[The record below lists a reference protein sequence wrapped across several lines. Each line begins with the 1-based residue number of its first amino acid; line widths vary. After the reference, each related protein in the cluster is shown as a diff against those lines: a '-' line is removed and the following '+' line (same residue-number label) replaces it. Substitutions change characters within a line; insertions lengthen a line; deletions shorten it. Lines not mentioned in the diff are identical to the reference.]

1 MGLKRQMPATWLA
14 KQRARWNRGGE
25 GAAPTKQ
32 EAKHAAEKKGS
43 VARKPG
49 EVTIDKARARALK
62 QIIALRQAKVKNYL
76 TSETNDKGIDLKG
89 ESKDRIRPNRS
100 RATGAR
106 SIRNQD
112 NSITARSLAIGVGA
126 RQKYA
131 ANMGTPKKGQQFVK
145 NDTGRNVHS
154 LAFKSLKSK
163 KKKK

>member
-1 MGLKRQMPATWLA
+1 MGTKRQMPATWLA

-25 GAAPTKQ
+25 GASPSKQ
-32 EAKHAAEKKGS
+32 EAKRAAENKGS

-49 EVTIDKARARALK
+49 DTNIDKARAKALK
-62 QIIALRQAKVKNYL
+62 KIIALRLAKVKNYL
-76 TSETNDKGIDLKG
+76 TSESNDKGVDIRG

-131 ANMGTPKKGQQFVK
+131 VNMGTPKKGQQYVK

>member
-14 KQRARWNRGGE
+14 KQKARWNRGGA
-25 GAAPTKQ
+25 GVAPTKQ

-43 VARKPG
+43 VAKKAG
-49 EVTIDKARARALK
+49 AVSIDKARVRALQ
-62 QIIALRQAKVKNYL
+62 QIIARRQAAVKGYL

-89 ESKDRIRPNRS
+89 ESKDRIKPNRS

-131 ANMGTPKKGQQFVK
+131 ANMGAPKKGQQFVK

-154 LAFKSLKSK
+154 LAFKSLKNKRNK
-163 KKKK
+163 K

>member
-1 MGLKRQMPATWLA
+1 MISNITNALPAMLKRL
-14 KQRARWNRGGE
+14 
-25 GAAPTKQ
+25 
-32 EAKHAAEKKGS
+32 
-43 VARKPG
+43 
-49 EVTIDKARARALK
+49 
-62 QIIALRQAKVKNYL
+62 
-76 TSETNDKGIDLKG
+76 ETNDKGIDLKG